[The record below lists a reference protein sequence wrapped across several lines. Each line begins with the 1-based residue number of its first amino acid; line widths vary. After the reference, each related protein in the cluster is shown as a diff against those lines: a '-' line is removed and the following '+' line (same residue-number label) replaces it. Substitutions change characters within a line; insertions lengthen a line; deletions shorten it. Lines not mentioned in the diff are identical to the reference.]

1 MSFPDRDV
9 QILMFT
15 HDYGS
20 MDKERIWQTA
30 LTRALDLPEPALP
43 AGMNGSTALTRADAA
58 VLVNRLLGRTPD
70 RRALE
75 PLSYDLLLDM
85 PRTDARYE
93 DVLEAFLSVSCEHY
107 GSTSKFR
114 AQTHNPAKRL
124 QV

>member
-1 MSFPDRDV
+1 MKRT
-9 QILMFT
+9 LA
-15 HDYGS
+15 
-20 MDKERIWQTA
+20 IWCGALALALLLGGCVQTA

-93 DVLEAFLSVSCEHY
+93 DVLEAVLSVSCEHY

-124 QV
+124 RV

>member
-1 MSFPDRDV
+1 MKRT
-9 QILMFT
+9 L
-15 HDYGS
+15 G
-20 MDKERIWQTA
+20 IWCGALALLLGGCVQTA
-30 LTRALDLPEPALP
+30 LTRALDLPEPTLP
-43 AGMNGSTALTRADAA
+43 AGMNGRDAA

-75 PLSYDLLLDM
+75 TLSYDLLLDM

-93 DVLEAFLSVSCEHY
+93 DVLEAVLSVSCEHY